1 MSSARRTIPKLPT
14 PAVVTFEYEIDVS
27 RPDSRQRAST
37 EKTVSGSAPRQL
49 LHRALREAWVRGSER
64 TNVVCTRE
72 DRPRNGC
79 AARSWHRLSSR
90 RLRREDKQESTR
102 ISICIRIGSWDSWG
116 APVRETPPR
125 RHSRRR
131 GAVRTS
137 SLCAL
142 SHALCRSAEQPSSAA
157 SLESAPFPRT
167 GDLATGVPADALAG
181 TSHGY
186 DTRRQNEPTRRAVRS
201 RMERASFQ
209 TS

>member
-14 PAVVTFEYEIDVS
+14 PAVVTFEYEIGVS

-90 RLRREDKQESTR
+90 RLRRGGEAR
-102 ISICIRIGSWDSWG
+102 IDQNFDLYPHRQLGFLGS
-116 APVRETPPR
+116 
-125 RHSRRR
+125 
-131 GAVRTS
+131 
-137 SLCAL
+137 
-142 SHALCRSAEQPSSAA
+142 SSARDA
-157 SLESAPFPRT
+157 PTTSLTST
-167 GDLATGVPADALAG
+167 GG
-181 TSHGY
+181 
-186 DTRRQNEPTRRAVRS
+186 RS
-201 RMERASFQ
+201 NF
-209 TS
+209 